1 MTNSYNAIL
10 FCCHTLLSPSL
21 LSFSPRFSAIC
32 PKAMSL
38 FGFKCDGKVDLSK
51 SEMFIMH
58 AKKFVTML
66 DSAVDMLGPNLDM
79 LTDILTELGQ
89 KHAIKYLVKP
99 EYFPPM
105 GIALLESLQEVD
117 KEFTLDIQKS
127 WRVVYTAISADMIK
141 WDSN

>member
-1 MTNSYNAIL
+1 MAV
-10 FCCHTLLSPSL
+10 
-21 LSFSPRFSAIC
+21 
-32 PKAMSL
+32 
-38 FGFKCDGKVDLSK
+38 FGFKCDGKVDFSK